1 MEAGTPAE
9 AMLLDWLN
17 NRPSDDFFEKT
28 LRLIRDILETR
39 PPVVHDIREQSLG
52 YYCNVVASA
61 SGGFLTESSSVTE
74 TTFMLMICF
83 TGVLRSSWYICS
95 MPSGEIHLPNN
106 CGA

>member
-17 NRPSDDFFEKT
+17 NRPSDEFFKKT

-39 PPVVHDIREQSLG
+39 PPIVQDIREQSLA

-61 SGGFLTESSSVTE
+61 SGGFLGFGRVSAAQRELINKIVDE
-74 TTFMLMICF
+74 LERKRPDAVAKVINEVQPF
-83 TGVLRSSWYICS
+83 
-95 MPSGEIHLPNN
+95 GEK
-106 CGA
+106 G